1 MAVDRKNLGSQ
12 VKENYGMI
20 NNLYPTSLDNF
31 FHHPQT
37 RQRPP
42 TFTDVVRLI
51 PYPRNEDLVH
61 RHLIDELNNLLPRTS
76 EFNSAALW
84 GLGGSG
90 FTPDWYRKT
99 QIALDYAYRRCDEG
113 ECHVFWVNA
122 ATEASFARDYRTIG
136 KKLGVDERP
145 DGEDLLDAVCSRI
158 EALPRWV
165 VVLDKADDL
174 TLFGVRRLKETI
186 NESLHRY
193 IPKASGGTVL
203 WTTCDA
209 HIAGT
214 LVGARR
220 GVEVSSM
227 THTEATKLLASARNK
242 SPTAEEVG
250 IDALLEE
257 LQWLP
262 LAISQ
267 AGAYMRRRSM
277 TVKKYLSLLVQDKTR
292 WDVLKTSEFDRH
304 RPDVVNSV
312 LETGRISMEL
322 IRRESEM
329 AYKIMHVIAYLD
341 NQDLPY
347 ELLLVASKH
356 LTGNEERAREATE
369 LELQEALTR
378 LTEFSL
384 LSMRQKDDG
393 EQMYKLS
400 KLVQDAIRYGLSL
413 GAGDNET
420 QYPTLALQIMDDI
433 FPVPKQESWARGEQ
447 YISHVIRVGE
457 CAEVCGEQIKTS
469 ALLSRASEFLHYRG
483 RWREKEYVDRRALDL
498 RRETLGEKHPDTIT
512 SMAALATG
520 YHKQGRYNEAK
531 ALQYQALHLRQQV
544 LGEKHP
550 DTIQSMG
557 NLASIYC
564 QQGRYDE
571 AETLE
576 NKVLDLRREVLGQ
589 KHPDTVSSMGDLA
602 STYYRQ
608 GRYREAETLENEVL
622 DLRREVLGQ
631 KHPDTISSMWNLAA
645 IHYQQR

>member
-1 MAVDRKNLGSQ
+1 MGSRRLR
-12 VKENYGMI
+12 VA
-20 NNLYPTSLDNF
+20 LY
-31 FHHPQT
+31 
-37 RQRPP
+37 
-42 TFTDVVRLI
+42 RL
-51 PYPRNEDLVH
+51 V
-61 RHLIDELNNLLPRTS
+61 
-76 EFNSAALW
+76 FN
-84 GLGGSG
+84 

-99 QIALDYAYRRCDEG
+99 QIALDCAYRRCDEG

-122 ATEASFARDYRTIG
+122 ATESSFTRDYRTIG
-136 KKLGVDERP
+136 KKLGVDERL
-145 DGEDLLDAVCSRI
+145 DGEDLLDTVCSRI

-165 VVLDKADDL
+165 VVFDSADDL
-174 TLFGVRRLKETI
+174 ALFGVRRLIETI

-203 WTTCDA
+203 WTSRDG

-227 THTEATKLLASARNK
+227 TENETTKLLASARNK
-242 SPTAEEVG
+242 PPTVEEVG

-262 LAISQ
+262 LAILQ

-277 TVKKYLSLLVQDKTR
+277 TIKEYLSLLVQDKNR

-304 RPDVVNSV
+304 RRPDVANSV

-347 ELLLVASKH
+347 ELFLVASKY
-356 LTGNEERAREATE
+356 LCGNDDRAQEATK
-369 LELQEALTR
+369 LELREALTR
-378 LTEFSL
+378 LTEFSF

-393 EQMYKLS
+393 ERMYRLH

-420 QYPTLALQIMDDI
+420 QYPALALQIMDDI
-433 FPVPKQESWARGEQ
+433 FPVPKRESWARGEQ

-469 ALLSRASEFLHYRG
+469 GLLSRASEFLHFSG
-483 RWREKEYVDRRALDL
+483 RWKQKEHVDRRALDL
-498 RRETLGEKHPDTIT
+498 RRETLGEKHPDTIR
-512 SMAALATG
+512 SM
-520 YHKQGRYNEAK
+520 E
-531 ALQYQALHLRQQV
+531 
-544 LGEKHP
+544 
-550 DTIQSMG
+550 D
-557 NLASIYC
+557 LASTYY

-571 AETLE
+571 AEVINRE
-576 NKVLDLRREVLGQ
+576 ALDLRREVLGE
-589 KHPDTVSSMGDLA
+589 KHPETTQRVTYLA
-602 STYYRQ
+602 STQDR
-608 GRYREAETLENEVL
+608 LE
-622 DLRREVLGQ
+622 RRRCGVSQ
-631 KHPDTISSMWNLAA
+631 VQSSSASSVD
-645 IHYQQR
+645 